1 MKMLEESHC
10 DGLGVFVTNFERV
23 EDGLGVLRVISQ
35 ILEMVWVFFWRL
47 RYLC

>member
-10 DGLGVFVTNFERV
+10 DALGVFVTNCDRV

-35 ILEMVWVFFWRL
+35 ILEMVGMVFFFFFGG
-47 RYLC
+47 